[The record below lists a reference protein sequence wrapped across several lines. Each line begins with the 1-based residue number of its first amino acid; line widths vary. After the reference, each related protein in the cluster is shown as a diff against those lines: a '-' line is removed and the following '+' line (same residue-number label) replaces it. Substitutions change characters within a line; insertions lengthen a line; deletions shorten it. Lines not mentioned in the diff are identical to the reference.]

1 MSEPS
6 PAATDDHLI
15 RSADELRSLVGEP
28 RQAQQ
33 TKAITALD
41 DHCRRWIAA
50 SPFVVLASADASGR
64 MDVSPKGDPAGFV
77 RVIDDTTVAVPDR
90 PGNKRFDTFTNVLA
104 NPNVSMIFLVPGRAE
119 TLRLAGRAVISTE
132 PTLLASLA
140 ERGRDPALALVISVD
155 EVMFHCGKSMIRS
168 QMWQPDAWPDIEG
181 LASYAECLAD
191 QAISD
196 ETVAE
201 MEARF
206 GTWPLG
212 NELY

>member
-1 MSEPS
+1 MTSG
-6 PAATDDHLI
+6 DHLI
-15 RSADELRSLVGEP
+15 RSTDELRAIVGEP
-28 RQAQQ
+28 RKAQQ

-41 DHCRRWIAA
+41 GHCRRWIAA
-50 SPFVVLASADASGR
+50 SPFVVIASAGSSGR
-64 MDVSPKGDPAGFV
+64 MDISPKGDPAGFV
-77 RVIDDTTVAVPDR
+77 RVLDDTNVAVPDR
-90 PGNKRFDTFTNVLA
+90 PGNKRLDTFKNVLE
-104 NPNVSMIFLVPGRAE
+104 NPQLAMIFLVPGRAE
-119 TLRLAGRAVISTE
+119 TLRLMGRAVISTE
-132 PTLLASLA
+132 PQLLASLA
-140 ERGRDPALALVISVD
+140 ERGRDPALALVVTID

-168 QMWQPDAWPDIEG
+168 QLWQPDHWPDVDG

>member
-1 MSEPS
+1 VGS
-6 PAATDDHLI
+6 ATHVI
-15 RSADELRSLVGEP
+15 GSADELRAIVGEP
-28 RQAQQ
+28 RRAQQ

-41 DHCRRWIAA
+41 GHCQRWIAA
-50 SPFVVLASADASGR
+50 SPFVVIASADASGR
-64 MDVSPKGDPAGFV
+64 MDVSPKGDPPGFV
-77 RVIDDTTVAVPDR
+77 RVVDDRTVAVPDR
-90 PGNKRFDTFTNVLA
+90 PGNKRLDTFTNVLA
-104 NPNVSMIFLVPGRAE
+104 NPQVSMIFLVPGRAE
-119 TLRLAGRAVISTE
+119 TLRVAGSAVITTE
-132 PTLLASLA
+132 PELLASLA
-140 ERGRDPALALVISVD
+140 ERGRAPALALVVTVA

-168 QMWQPDAWPDIEG
+168 QMWQPDAWPAIEG